1 MWFTILKITPDKR
14 AAGFLA
20 GIIAD
25 TEYAT
30 RRGNIIRLKPDWLPV
45 DLGELGGVGNLVFD
59 DLIQVPEIQELLRE
73 FHTPN
78 FDGADIDI
86 PLLTHQISQI
96 EGDMKEKMQIELKV
110 EEIRISMAWP
120 GALSL
125 CADYIYSGWVKF
137 DREVID
143 FKTGNKTTEIRIDSE
158 ATNVCLNIPDGDFP
172 RADFIATAVL
182 AAGELNTWNKFWE
195 GHE

>member
-1 MWFTILKITPDKR
+1 MWFTILKITPDER

-20 GIIAD
+20 KIIHD
-25 TEYAT
+25 TDYAT

-45 DLGELGGVGNLVFD
+45 DLGELGGVGNLVFE
-59 DLIQVPEIQELLRE
+59 DLIQVPEIRELME
-73 FHTPN
+73 KFYTPN
-78 FDGADIDI
+78 FDGADLDI
-86 PLLTHQISQI
+86 PTLMHQISQI
-96 EGDMKEKMQIELKV
+96 QEDMKEKMQIELKV
-110 EEIRISMAWP
+110 EEIRITMSWP
-120 GALSL
+120 GALSV

-137 DREVID
+137 DREVIE

-158 ATNVCLNIPDGDFP
+158 ATEVCLNMPNRDLP
-172 RADFIATAVL
+172 RDDFIATAVL